1 MADFNSSGQRIV
13 RGVARHLARLNFASL
28 EEFVPTRGLRV
39 DLMAIGPK
47 SEIWIIECK
56 SGRADFMADKKW
68 QGYLDYCDSFFWA
81 VDMQFPTNILPD
93 KGGLIVADAFDAEVL
108 RIPEE
113 STLSPARRKKIIHK
127 FGRDAAIRLR
137 SFRDPDFPY
146 GY

>member
-1 MADFNSSGQRIV
+1 MADFNSSGQRIA

-56 SGRADFMADKKW
+56 SGRADFMSDKKW

-93 KGGLIVADAFDAEVL
+93 EGGLI
-108 RIPEE
+108 
-113 STLSPARRKKIIHK
+113 LSLIH
-127 FGRDAAIRLR
+127 I
-137 SFRDPDFPY
+137 
-146 GY
+146 

>member
-1 MADFNSSGQRIV
+1 MAEFNSSGQRIA

-28 EEFVPTRGLRV
+28 EELVPTRGLRV

-47 SEIWIIECK
+47 SEIWVIECK

-93 KGGLIVADAFDAEVL
+93 EGGLIVADAFDAEVL

-127 FGRDAAIRLR
+127 FGRDAALRLR

>member
-1 MADFNSSGQRIV
+1 M
-13 RGVARHLARLNFASL
+13 ARLNFASL

-81 VDMQFPTNILPD
+81 VDMRFPTNILPD
-93 KGGLIVADAFDAEVL
+93 KGGLIVADAFDAEIL

-113 STLSPARRKKIIHK
+113 KPQTKPSTVGYPTQKTQTGDELIQ
-127 FGRDAAIRLR
+127 L
-137 SFRDPDFPY
+137 FPVPILICDK
-146 GY
+146 

>member
-1 MADFNSSGQRIV
+1 MADFNSSGQRIA

-93 KGGLIVADAFDAEVL
+93 KGGLIVADSFDAEVL

-127 FGRDAAIRLR
+127 FGRDAALRLR

>member
-1 MADFNSSGQRIV
+1 MADFNTSGQRIA

-68 QGYLDYCDSFFWA
+68 QGYLDHCDSFFWA

-93 KGGLIVADAFDAEVL
+93 EGGLIVADAFDAEIL

-113 STLSPARRKKIIHK
+113 SPLSPARRKKIIHK
-127 FGRDAAIRLR
+127 FGRDAALRLR

>member
-127 FGRDAAIRLR
+127 FGRDAALRLR

>member
-1 MADFNSSGQRIV
+1 MADLNSSGQKIA

-28 EEFVPTRGLRV
+28 EEFVPHRGLRV

-68 QGYLDYCDSFFWA
+68 QGYLDYCDCFFWA
-81 VDMQFPTNILPD
+81 VDIQFPTNILPND
-93 KGGLIVADAFDAEVL
+93 GGLIVADAFDAEIL
-108 RIPEE
+108 HFPEGK
-113 STLSPARRKKIIHK
+113 SLNAARRKKLIHK
-127 FGRDAAIRLR
+127 FGRDAAMRLR
-137 SFRDPDFPY
+137 SLRDPDFPY